1 MHSRSQFPGVRA
13 HAGAP
18 GGLVILLCVLLCA
31 CAYAEVNVA
40 YSVPGAP
47 PPFPAEHVPA
57 EDGYFSDAVFI
68 GDSSMDD
75 VEMFNLFPTA
85 NFVTKV
91 GISPLSVNRREFR
104 YAGSRE
110 LENMFDVV
118 EKYPHKKIYI
128 LLGANSL
135 DNKPSDQAMADYKK
149 MMETFLERFPET
161 IFYLIVP
168 PAMTERVLKDLLIPP
183 KRFANF
189 RDMLISF
196 AEERHCYIIDF
207 YSLLLNSKGYMPGK
221 YDCGDG
227 VHPNYDGLKLLENEI
242 RTHTVNIPPKFTF
255 RGA

>member
-1 MHSRSQFPGVRA
+1 MR
-13 HAGAP
+13 AGAS
-18 GGLVILLCVLLCA
+18 A
-31 CAYAEVNVA
+31 DTAKAYCNP
-40 YSVPGAP
+40 SVP
-47 PPFPAEHVPA
+47 PPFPAAHAPEVD
-57 EDGYFSDAVFI
+57 EYFADAVFI

-75 VEMFNLFPTA
+75 VEMYNLFPTG

-91 GISPLSVNRREFR
+91 GISPLSASRREFR

-110 LENMFDVV
+110 LESMFDVV
-118 EKYPHKKIYI
+118 AKYPHKKIYI

-135 DNKPSDQAMADYKK
+135 DNKPSDQAMADYQT
-149 MMETFLERFPET
+149 MMETFLERFPDS

-168 PAMTERVLKDLLIPP
+168 TAMTQRVLEHLFISP

-196 AEERHCYIIDF
+196 AEERQCYIIDF
-207 YSLLLNSKGYMPGK
+207 YSLLLNEKGYLPGK

-242 RTHTVNIPPKFTF
+242 RTHTVAAPLRFTF
-255 RGA
+255 IYP

>member
-1 MHSRSQFPGVRA
+1 M
-13 HAGAP
+13 
-18 GGLVILLCVLLCA
+18 
-31 CAYAEVNVA
+31 NVA

-207 YSLLLNSKGYMPGK
+207 YSLLLNLRRLVPAKHIHNFINTIHFTLQSYFVETEADP
-221 YDCGDG
+221 DFA
-227 VHPNYDGLKLLENEI
+227 VFGLLTSFK
-242 RTHTVNIPPKFTF
+242 TVKKFLPKKRRKARSNRDF
-255 RGA
+255 